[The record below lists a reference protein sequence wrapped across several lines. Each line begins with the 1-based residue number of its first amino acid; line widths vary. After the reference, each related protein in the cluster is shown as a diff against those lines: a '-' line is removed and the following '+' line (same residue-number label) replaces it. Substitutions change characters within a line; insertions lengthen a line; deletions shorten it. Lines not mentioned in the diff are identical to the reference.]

1 MSSTIVR
8 WSWLWLPMAF
18 FILGSSWAITSPVG
32 SAPDDDYHLAS
43 IWCAQGDRDAACL
56 DTGLTP
62 PKFIVASGAI
72 NSGFCYATKPNVTG
86 DCANAEINS
95 TEMFLTE
102 RLNNAQNLYP
112 GGFYAVHSIFVG
124 PNVER
129 SVFIMRIF
137 NILLTSVLLS
147 LLIRVAPAGIRQSTL
162 LTFIAA
168 FTPLGVFLVASTNPS
183 GWAIVGTLFMTAF
196 GLSLMHRKT
205 WRSRRTWLIATGLAI
220 SAAMA
225 ITSRVDSSAFTVIAV
240 LLIFLLAG
248 AVRIKQQWVGALL
261 LVGIAVIGA
270 TTYLITTPLTETVS
284 LGSQEQNPD
293 LFWTNLFNVPDLIQG
308 IVGGWP
314 LGWND
319 TVLPDV
325 VPVIGL
331 LIVGVLAY
339 VGISSTWP
347 WKSTA
352 IALAAVALVGLPL
365 IFMQLQGIEVGEVVQ
380 SRYLLPLFS
389 LLMFALLIP
398 RKAGAQLLINRNAG
412 IAMAISLWFTLN
424 LSWWVNAHRYAMG
437 AGASFF
443 DVDASWSFGLPLL
456 FTAFLV
462 LGSSAIFIAG
472 SFGPSLNA
480 RTPVK
485 RGASQRTKWRRIGDS
500 NP

>member
-18 FILGSSWAITSPVG
+18 FILGLSWAITSPVG

-56 DTGLTP
+56 DTGLIP
-62 PKFIVASGAI
+62 PKFVVASGAI
-72 NSGFCYATKPNVTG
+72 NSAFCYATNPNTTG
-86 DCANAEINS
+86 DCANAELNS
-95 TEMFLTE
+95 TQMFLTE
-102 RLNNAQNLYP
+102 RLNNVQNLYP
-112 GGFYAVHSIFVG
+112 GGYYAVHSIFVG

-137 NILLTSVLLS
+137 NVALTAALFS
-147 LLIRVAPAGIRQSTL
+147 LLIRVVPAGIRQSTL

-168 FTPLGVFLVASTNPS
+168 FTPLGIFLVASTNPS
-183 GWAIVGTLFMTAF
+183 GWAIVGTLFMAAF

-205 WRSRRTWLIATGLAI
+205 WRSRRTWLIAVGLAI

-248 AVRIKQQWVGALL
+248 AARIKQQWVGALL

-331 LIVGVLAY
+331 LIIGALGY

-365 IFMQLQGIEVGEVVQ
+365 IFMQLQGIAVGEVVQ

-398 RKAGAQLLINRNAG
+398 RKAGAPLLINRSAG
-412 IAMAISLWFTLN
+412 IVMAISMWLTLN
-424 LSWWVNAHRYAMG
+424 LSWWVNVHRYAVG
-437 AGASFF
+437 ADSPFF
-443 DVDASWSFGLPLL
+443 DTGAAWSFGPPLFL
-456 FTAFLV
+456 TAALA
-462 LGSSAIFIAG
+462 LGSSAILIVGIVFASMTAKRTVRVG
-472 SFGPSLNA
+472 SNYDSFGSNI
-480 RTPVK
+480 V
-485 RGASQRTKWRRIGDS
+485 TK
-500 NP
+500 